1 VKIGIHSKL
10 NETLGKR
17 IASKVGEFVKLD
29 TNKHGLVSAQYLGA
43 RVYIKVNTP
52 IMRWVGLD
60 SKKLVRTFQY
70 DIQYEFLPYFC
81 FSYGLLGHSDSTC
94 PTRTVRDENGLLP

>member
-1 VKIGIHSKL
+1 VKVDI
-10 NETLGKR
+10 
-17 IASKVGEFVKLD
+17 
-29 TNKHGLVSAQYLGA
+29 NKHGLVSAQYLGA